1 LRELAGDKA
10 TRATEALK
18 GRGFLASL
26 AVSIAPVAPFPVI
39 GMVAGHAGVP
49 LFDYLGGTAVGM
61 LPGTLA
67 TTAFADQLA
76 KVLDDPSQIN
86 YWIVGG
92 VVLFFVV
99 LMLGVR
105 RWLGGLRRRR
115 AARSG

>member
-1 LRELAGDKA
+1 MSV
-10 TRATEALK
+10 
-18 GRGFLASL
+18 F

-49 LFDYLGGTAVGM
+49 LFEYLGGTAAGM

-67 TTAFADQLA
+67 TTVFAGELA

-99 LMLGVR
+99 LTLGVR
-105 RWLGGLRRRR
+105 RWLLTVQQRRGARQPPLRSR
-115 AARSG
+115 RSGSRSRG